1 MKLHRRFSSFTLLML
16 SINGMIGSAW
26 LFAPLY
32 AAKVAG
38 PSSLIAWVLGGLIT
52 IVIALTFAE
61 ISVLMPIAGG
71 TAQIPQLTHGTLT
84 SFVLSW
90 TAWLSSV
97 TIPPIEV
104 QAVLQYASTYFPA
117 LVYFSNNTPVLSSLG
132 LFFAVLLMIFLSLIN
147 VLSFK
152 GLVRFN
158 FVLIFFKVFVIAFVI
173 IALIH
178 TNFHPKNFS
187 GISLGFSS
195 SNDWHAILAA
205 ISISGIAF
213 AFAGFKHGV
222 ELAGEAKNIAFGIP
236 LAIVGSVFICFIL
249 YFGLQFAF
257 LGAIDPE
264 FLTQGWGH
272 LVFKGDAGPFA
283 GLAEALGLTV
293 LLGFLYVDAG
303 VSPLG
308 AGLVYVTSTAR
319 ILFAMSEIG
328 YLPKFIARVNRQN
341 FPMVAVLI
349 NFFIGMMLFIPLEG
363 WQSMVSFLVSTMV
376 IAYAMGPIALL
387 SLRRGLPDYPRRF
400 RLPCANFLCLLAF
413 YFCNLLSYWTGWET
427 ISKLLI
433 ALLIGV
439 GFFIVG
445 FSKKILS
452 HHLLGLKA
460 TVWILPYF
468 VGLGVISY
476 FGAFGGKHIITFGW
490 DFLVIGI
497 FSAIILVLAVK
508 TRVLDMNKSFRDNIS
523 AS

>member
-32 AAKVAG
+32 AARIAG
-38 PSSLIAWVLGGLIT
+38 SSSLIAWCLGGMIT
-52 IVIALTFAE
+52 VVIALTFAE

-71 TAQIPQLTHGTLT
+71 TAQIPQVTHGSLT

-104 QAVLQYASTYFPA
+104 QAVLQYASNYFPA
-117 LVYFSNNTPVLSSLG
+117 LVYFNQNTPVLSTLG
-132 LFFAVLLMIFLSLIN
+132 LFFAVLLMVFLSLMNI
-147 VLSFK
+147 LSFK

-158 FVLIFFKVFVIAFVI
+158 FLLIFFKVFVIFFVI

-178 TNFHPKNFS
+178 ADFHPQNFS

-195 SNDWHAILAA
+195 NNDWHAILAA
-205 ISISGIAF
+205 ISVSGIAF

-222 ELAGEAKNIAFGIP
+222 ELAGEAKNVAVGIP

-249 YFGLQFAF
+249 YFGLQVAF
-257 LGAIDPE
+257 LGAINPD
-264 FLTQGWGH
+264 LLLNGWGN

-283 GLAEALGLTV
+283 GLAEALGLTI

-349 NFFIGMMLFIPLEG
+349 NFFIGMLLFIPLEG
-363 WQSMVSFLVSTMV
+363 WESMVSFLVSTMV

-387 SLRRGLPDYPRRF
+387 SLRRGLPNYPRQF
-400 RLPCANFLCLLAF
+400 KLPCANFLCLLAF
-413 YFCNLLSYWTGWET
+413 YFCNLLSYWTGWAT

-433 ALLIGV
+433 ALFIGIV
-439 GFFIVG
+439 FFIVA
-445 FSKKILS
+445 FFKMVLKNKS
-452 HHLLGLKA
+452 LGLKA
-460 TVWILPYF
+460 GAWIIPYF
-468 VGLGVISY
+468 LGLGIISY
-476 FGAFGGKHIITFGW
+476 FGAFGGKNIITFGW

-497 FSAIILVLAVK
+497 FSGIILILAVK
-508 TRVLDMNKSFRDNIS
+508 TRLPEMEYDLRVS
-523 AS
+523 ASFS